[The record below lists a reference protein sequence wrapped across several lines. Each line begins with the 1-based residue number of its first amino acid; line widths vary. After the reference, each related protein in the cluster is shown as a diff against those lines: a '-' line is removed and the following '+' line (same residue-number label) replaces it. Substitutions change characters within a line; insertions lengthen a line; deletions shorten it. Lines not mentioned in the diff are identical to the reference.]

1 MADRI
6 SRAQPPVPA
15 VASRNTGAAKNTVA
29 PFRVDEKAITS
40 RNGVEFKV
48 TVDASQA
55 AALRKLLHLTD
66 GKAER
71 EHIRFYDTPKLDLY
85 RQGIVLRSRV
95 VKDGEDDVTVKL
107 RPVDASRVDPHWFSE
122 SGFKVETD
130 KVGERGVPSAS
141 LTLPVKHERI
151 GDVDSGKHGVGSLFN
166 HDQERLLAELGG
178 KPIDIHALSVLGPA
192 EARKWKTTPKDG
204 PGPLTVEE
212 WTLPNGQQVLEVS
225 IRAAQQ
231 QSDAA
236 SAALSG
242 YLKAQGIRVSSTQ
255 ETKTQAA
262 LDYFAQHPRRP
273 GQS

>member
-6 SRAQPPVPA
+6 SRAQPTVPA
-15 VASRNTGAAKNTVA
+15 VASQNAGAVKNTVA

-71 EHIRFYDTPKLDLY
+71 EHIRFYDTPKLDLC

-107 RPVDASRVDPHWFSE
+107 RPVDASRVEPHWFSE
-122 SGFKVETD
+122 QGFKVETD

-141 LTLPVKHERI
+141 LTLPVKHERV
-151 GDVDSGKHGVGSLFN
+151 GDVDSGKRGVGSLFN

-178 KPIDIHALSVLGPA
+178 KPFDFHALSVLGPA
-192 EARKWKTTPKDG
+192 EARKWKTTPQEG
-204 PGPLTVEE
+204 PGPLAVEE

-231 QSDAA
+231 QSDLA
-236 SAALSG
+236 SAALSS

-273 GQS
+273 GHS